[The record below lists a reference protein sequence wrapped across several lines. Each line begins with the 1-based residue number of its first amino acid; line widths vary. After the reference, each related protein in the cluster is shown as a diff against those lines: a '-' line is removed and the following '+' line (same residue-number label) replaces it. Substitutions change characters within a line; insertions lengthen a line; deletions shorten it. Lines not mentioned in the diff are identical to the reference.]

1 MPKITRDQ
9 VRVPADVMPE
19 SREEYIDNYLK
30 ATRGTGRLMLF
41 ACDQKIEHLNK
52 DFYGEGIDLADAKP
66 EHLFEI
72 GRQGV
77 CGVLAGQRGL
87 IAQYAADY
95 PEINY
100 LVKMNSK
107 TNLVKTSQDD
117 PYSPQLYDLDAILA
131 MREAGVNIVGLGYT
145 IYLGSEYESTMLAE
159 AGELIAQAHAN
170 GLLVVL
176 WIYPRG
182 KAVTADLV
190 LDGNG
195 AVSSVTVTKVSSRPT
210 VGISWKKN
218 TIGSDYQGFAEAFE
232 RNGAY
237 AVYLPQI
244 TDADSAKAVLS
255 GVDGIFVTGGEDWN
269 PSLYGETAYPHG
281 SSGWNDARDTSDL
294 NLMQQAIALD
304 VPMLAV
310 CRGEQGFNIAMG
322 GALIQDIPTYLGQK
336 VQSGEIDASRATVI
350 EDTGTGWGANHKDCD
365 TPHYRVVVDGLVHS
379 GGTGY
384 HVLAGG
390 TGNDSIAID
399 TSKSKWLY
407 QIVGTDTLNLVATAH
422 HQAADPER
430 LGNGLTV
437 VARSSDGIIEA
448 VEHQDGLFALALQFH
463 PERDALGDSRTDAD
477 GNPIDINQD
486 QCNALLGALVKYAGV
501 YESRQNSVLSK
512 LF

>member
-1 MPKITRDQ
+1 MNGSQTHAAAQRLAS
-9 VRVPADVMPE
+9 VALALLMLLSLSVPA
-19 SREEYIDNYLK
+19 
-30 ATRGTGRLMLF
+30 F
-41 ACDQKIEHLNK
+41 AAEGENGVSPSKKIE
-52 DFYGEGIDLADAKP
+52 
-66 EHLFEI
+66 
-72 GRQGV
+72 
-77 CGVLAGQRGL
+77 
-87 IAQYAADY
+87 
-95 PEINY
+95 
-100 LVKMNSK
+100 S
-107 TNLVKTSQDD
+107 
-117 PYSPQLYDLDAILA
+117 AILYTVDTDGNLEYNVVY
-131 MREAGVNIVGLGYT
+131 EAAVTAETVVKDKTFHGINTVAKL
-145 IYLGSEYESTMLAE
+145 EETMGTADQP
-159 AGELIAQAHAN
+159 A
-170 GLLVVL
+170 LVFGTETGDRTL
-176 WIYPRG
+176 G

-294 NLMQQAIALD
+294 NLLQQAIALD

-322 GALIQDIPTYLGQK
+322 GALIQDVPTYLGQK

-390 TGNDSIAID
+390 AGNDSIAID
-399 TSKSKWLY
+399 KSKSKWLY

-448 VEHQDGLFALALQFH
+448 VEHQDSLFALALQFH

-486 QCNALLGALVKYAGV
+486 QCNAFLGALVKYAGI

>member
-1 MPKITRDQ
+1 MKGSQTHSASQRLAS
-9 VRVPADVMPE
+9 VVLALLMLVSLSVPA
-19 SREEYIDNYLK
+19 
-30 ATRGTGRLMLF
+30 F
-41 ACDQKIEHLNK
+41 AAEDENGVSPSKKIE
-52 DFYGEGIDLADAKP
+52 
-66 EHLFEI
+66 
-72 GRQGV
+72 
-77 CGVLAGQRGL
+77 
-87 IAQYAADY
+87 
-95 PEINY
+95 
-100 LVKMNSK
+100 S
-107 TNLVKTSQDD
+107 
-117 PYSPQLYDLDAILA
+117 AILYTVDA
-131 MREAGVNIVGLGYT
+131 DGNLEYNVVYEAAVTAETVVKDKTFHGINTVAKLEETMGTADKPALAFGTEVGDRTL
-145 IYLGSEYESTMLAE
+145 
-159 AGELIAQAHAN
+159 
-170 GLLVVL
+170 
-176 WIYPRG
+176 G

-190 LDGNG
+190 IDGNG

-210 VGISWKKN
+210 VGISWKKD
-218 TIGSDYQGFAEAFE
+218 TIGTDYQGFAEAFE

-269 PSLYGETAYPHG
+269 PSLYGETSYPHG

-322 GALIQDIPTYLGQK
+322 GALIQDIPTYLGEK
-336 VQSGEIDASRATVI
+336 VQSGEIDASRATVLQ
-350 EDTGTGWGANHKDCD
+350 DTGTGWGANHKDCD
-365 TPHYRVVVDGLVHS
+365 TPHYRVVVDGLIHS

-399 TSKSKWLY
+399 KTKSKWLY

-430 LGNGLTV
+430 LGDGLTV

-448 VEHQDGLFALALQFH
+448 VEHQDSLFALALQFH

-486 QCNALLGALVKYAGV
+486 QCNALLGALVQYAGI
-501 YESRQNSVLSK
+501 YESRQNSVLRK

>member
-1 MPKITRDQ
+1 MP
-9 VRVPADVMPE
+9 RVNENPDPEDNKTKGETNHERKSNPFGSPA
-19 SREEYIDNYLK
+19 
-30 ATRGTGRLMLF
+30 
-41 ACDQKIEHLNK
+41 
-52 DFYGEGIDLADAKP
+52 
-66 EHLFEI
+66 
-72 GRQGV
+72 
-77 CGVLAGQRGL
+77 AGQRCAGL
-87 IAQYAADY
+87 AD
-95 PEINY
+95 
-100 LVKMNSK
+100 
-107 TNLVKTSQDD
+107 
-117 PYSPQLYDLDAILA
+117 
-131 MREAGVNIVGLGYT
+131 
-145 IYLGSEYESTMLAE
+145 
-159 AGELIAQAHAN
+159 
-170 GLLVVL
+170 
-176 WIYPRG
+176 
-182 KAVTADLV
+182 
-190 LDGNG
+190 
-195 AVSSVTVTKVSSRPT
+195 
-210 VGISWKKN
+210 
-218 TIGSDYQGFAEAFE
+218 AFE

-322 GALIQDIPTYLGQK
+322 GALIQDVPTYLGQK

-390 TGNDSIAID
+390 AGNDSIAID

-448 VEHQDGLFALALQFH
+448 VEHQDSLFALALQFH

-501 YESRQNSVLSK
+501 YESRQNSILSK